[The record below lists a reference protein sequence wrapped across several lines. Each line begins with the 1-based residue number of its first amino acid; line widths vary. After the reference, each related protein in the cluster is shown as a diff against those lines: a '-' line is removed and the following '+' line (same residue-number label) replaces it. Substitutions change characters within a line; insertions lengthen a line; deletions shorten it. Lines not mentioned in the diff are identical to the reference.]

1 MAHDRAFLDDVTS
14 ETIILRNASLS
25 YHEGSISATERA
37 IMKKRKGMIRM
48 KEGLDK
54 RRAHIEKGI
63 AENMVRARRTHD
75 DKRARAA
82 KSKQK
87 KLDERYGVEVNQKGQ
102 RCVSLTNHN
111 MIFPPIVR
119 PVIPQVQA

>member
-1 MAHDRAFLDDVTS
+1 MVIVAHDRAFLDSVTS
-14 ETIILRNASLS
+14 ETIILRNGTLT

-54 RRAHIEKGI
+54 KKAHIEKGI
-63 AENMVRARRTHD
+63 AEGARMARKTGD
-75 DKRARAA
+75 DKRARAV

-87 KLDERYGVEVNQKGQ
+87 KLDERFGVEVNQKGH
-102 RCVSLTNHN
+102 R
-111 MIFPPIVR
+111 
-119 PVIPQVQA
+119 